1 MNLSSDIHY
10 SNEVEKMRACII
22 AANNIRYSPYIFFYT
37 KILDSIGVQYEL
49 IVPNRNGIQEE
60 FEKPLHVL
68 PWDQNRGTLQNY
80 ITYTN
85 RVKKKLHKGNFDITI
100 VLTGVIA
107 AFLGLWLKRN
117 YSGRYIVDIRDYS
130 HENIYPYFF
139 LEKKA
144 VENSLMNVISSQR
157 FTAFLPKA
165 QYYVCHNTNVDT
177 SVEKHFFQ
185 RAEEPVR
192 IGYVGSLFYAEQ
204 CKKLMQLVSKDKRFR
219 FDFYGTS
226 DQESI
231 LKEAAN
237 ELQTDRIAFHGA
249 YEPKQKG
256 EIIRKVDI
264 LFNAYGNGCQLLDCA
279 LSNKLYDALIY
290 RKPILTSPDTYM
302 TEMAGPLAFP
312 IDMSDDKALEK
323 LYNWYQ
329 KIDGQEADS
338 YAARMLDN
346 IVKENSETK
355 RKIADC
361 ILGLARLDSGK

>member
-1 MNLSSDIHY
+1 
-10 SNEVEKMRACII
+10 MRVGII

-37 KILDSIGVQYEL
+37 KILDNIEVQYEL
-49 IVPNRNGIQEE
+49 LAPDRNGIKED

-68 PWDQNRGTLQNY
+68 PWDKSRGTLQNY
-80 ITYTN
+80 YTYTN
-85 RVKKKLHKGNFDITI
+85 AIKKILKKENYDIVI

-117 YSGRYIVDIRDYS
+117 YPGRYIVDIRDYS

-139 LEKKA
+139 MEKKA
-144 VENSLMNVISSQR
+144 IENSLMNVISSQR
-157 FTAFLPKA
+157 FTSFLPKA
-165 QYYVCHNTNVDT
+165 KYYVCHNTNADN
-177 SVEKHFFQ
+177 SREMYSFQ
-185 RAEEPVR
+185 RVGEPVR
-192 IGYVGSLFYAEQ
+192 IGYVGSLFYADQ
-204 CKKLMQLVSKDKRFR
+204 CKKLMRLVSKDSRFR

-256 EIIRKVDI
+256 EIIQKVDI
-264 LFNAYGNGCQLLDCA
+264 LFNAYGNGCPLLDCA

-302 TEMAGPLAFP
+302 AEMAGPLAFP
-312 IDMSDDKALEK
+312 IDLSDETVLDK

-329 KIDGQEADS
+329 MIDGREADT
-338 YAARMLDN
+338 YAAQMMER
-346 IVKENSETK
+346 IEKENNETK

-361 ILGLARLDSGK
+361 ILGLPGKSANVL